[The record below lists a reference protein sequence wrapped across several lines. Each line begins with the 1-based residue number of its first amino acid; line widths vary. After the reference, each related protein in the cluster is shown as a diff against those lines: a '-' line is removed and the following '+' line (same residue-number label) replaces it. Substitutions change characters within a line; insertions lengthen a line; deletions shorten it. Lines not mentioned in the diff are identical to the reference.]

1 MKDWLKGL
9 IALVVGNALYNVIPV
24 WTTQYLLS
32 LPNPFYS
39 IGEFFQ
45 GIGTSYES
53 LSKLNVDL
61 FNIFDSVKQ
70 YIGIVLIG
78 YALYLVIKTFYKK

>member
-1 MKDWLKGL
+1 MKDWLKGI
-9 IALVVGNALYNVIPV
+9 IAMVAGSVLYNVIPV

-39 IGEFFQ
+39 IGAVLQ

-53 LSKLNVDL
+53 LSSLNVDL
-61 FNIFDSVKQ
+61 FTIFDTAKQ
-70 YIGIVLIG
+70 YIGIALIV
-78 YALYLVIKTFYKK
+78 YALYLAARTFYKK